1 MLINNILKNKN
12 VITIPRT
19 MFLLIFI
26 LLWSY
31 VQAMFTG
38 DMTAYGPTLTTPNGA
53 SGYNCGFMEVNSY
66 IQKYYVAMNAQQY
79 AGATSCGKCVRVY
92 YNCKFID
99 VYVVDQCGDC
109 GYGGLDMSIDAYTE
123 LTNEPLGRVI
133 VDWEYI
139 SCNDIVQDSIKLYF
153 QPGSSR
159 WWIGIQV
166 LNSKEPIYDIDIS
179 YKDTIHH
186 LMLSSYNFWHL
197 IHTFV
202 LEVPFDIILI
212 SETQKIITY
221 TVNTLISDEL
231 IDINQQF

>member
-1 MLINNILKNKN
+1 
-12 VITIPRT
+12 
-19 MFLLIFI
+19 
-26 LLWSY
+26 
-31 VQAMFTG
+31 
-38 DMTAYGPTLTTPNGA
+38 
-53 SGYNCGFMEVNSY
+53 
-66 IQKYYVAMNAQQY
+66 MNAQQY
-79 AGATSCGKCVRVY
+79 AGANSCGKCVRVY
-92 YNCKFID
+92 YNCRHID
-99 VYVVDQCGDC
+99 VYVVDKCGDC

-133 VDWEYI
+133 VNWEYI

-153 QPGSSR
+153 QPGGSQ

-166 LNSKEPIYDIDIS
+166 LNSKELIYDIDIS

-212 SETQKIITY
+212 SETQK
-221 TVNTLISDEL
+221 
-231 IDINQQF
+231 